1 MIETVVSVKL
11 PVRETLR
18 IKKNSLYPDVMTGRE
33 KRICLVSG
41 LYGDE
46 LGGQYICGAIIQ
58 RIKEDY
64 DSLSGIVD
72 VYPSVNPL
80 GLDARSRS
88 IPVTQEDYSAVF
100 PGDLKG
106 DLGAYTAAKLLGDME
121 SADCV
126 IDIHS
131 SNIFLQEI
139 PQVRLNSDAD
149 EHLLRLAGYMNT
161 DLIWIHPSTTVNE
174 GSLSYALNERGVPC
188 MVTESGAAF
197 RIKYDFCRQ
206 IIEGVF
212 AVMKELGIWK
222 GPSAEPKRAPVVHDD
237 GIHYLNCETNGL
249 FVTHKKVKDHVKK
262 GEIIGSVTSPILGA
276 VEEEIIAPVDGILMT
291 VREHPGV
298 TEGSLIARV
307 VGGDLI

>member
-18 IKKNSLYPDVMTGRE
+18 IKKNSLHPDVMTGRE

-46 LGGQYICGAIIQ
+46 LGGQYICGEIIK

-106 DLGAYTAAKLLGDME
+106 ELGEYTAAKLLGDME

-149 EHLLRLAGYMNT
+149 ERLLCLAGYMNT

-212 AVMKELGIWK
+212 AVMKDCLL
-222 GPSAEPKRAPVVHDD
+222 
-237 GIHYLNCETNGL
+237 Y
-249 FVTHKKVKDHVKK
+249 
-262 GEIIGSVTSPILGA
+262 TSPSPRDA
-276 VEEEIIAPVDGILMT
+276 
-291 VREHPGV
+291 
-298 TEGSLIARV
+298 
-307 VGGDLI
+307 

>member
-18 IKKNSLYPDVMTGRE
+18 IKKNSLHPDVMTGRE

-46 LGGQYICGAIIQ
+46 LGGQYICGEIIK

-106 DLGAYTAAKLLGDME
+106 ELGEYTAAKLLGDME

-149 EHLLRLAGYMNT
+149 ERLLCLAGYMNT

-249 FVTHKKVKDHVKK
+249 FVTHKKVKDHVEK
-262 GEIIGSVTSPILGA
+262 G
-276 VEEEIIAPVDGILMT
+276 
-291 VREHPGV
+291 
-298 TEGSLIARV
+298 
-307 VGGDLI
+307 